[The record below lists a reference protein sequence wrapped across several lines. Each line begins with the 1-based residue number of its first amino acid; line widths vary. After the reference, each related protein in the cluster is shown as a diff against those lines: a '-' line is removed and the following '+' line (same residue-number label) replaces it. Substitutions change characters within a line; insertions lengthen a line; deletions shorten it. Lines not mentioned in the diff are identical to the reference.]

1 MLSSQPPPTTEV
13 VYLVKVEGTLEEIR
27 ALFVEEAKKEA
38 KATAKRAGK
47 AAVKKAVKTAKR
59 APSAYNKHMKKE
71 LARLKK
77 KHPKTPHSTLFKRA
91 AKSWKGG
98 KKKGGKR

>member
-1 MLSSQPPPTTEV
+1 MVL
-13 VYLVKVEGTLEEIR
+13 LVKVEGTLDELK
-27 ALFVEEAKKEA
+27 ALFVEAAKSEARTTAKK
-38 KATAKRAGK
+38 AGK
-47 AAVKKAVKTAKR
+47 ATVKKVVKAAKR

-77 KHPKTPHSTLFKRA
+77 KHPKTAHATLFKRA

-98 KKKGGKR
+98 KKGGKR